1 MIVRNQEPL
10 IKISEVGKAYRT
22 RSETRQVLEK
32 VSLIINAED
41 RIAFVGPNGSGKTTL
56 LRIILG
62 IDAADEGTAKLS
74 DTLDGR
80 AIGYVPQDYR
90 NALFPWLRL
99 HANLALAN
107 GGCKRGDALF
117 GELSKQAAE
126 TYRKLS
132 DVFRVRLDMGKYP
145 YQLSGGEQQIFL
157 LIRALIQKPKLLIL
171 DEPLSA
177 VDFGR
182 RRFIHDFL
190 GDWTHSTHCTLL
202 FASHDFEEAVMLSN
216 RVVVLCADSG
226 ELKQIIEVNLPW
238 PRTTEVKTDPRFAS
252 AVNEIIASVL

>member
-1 MIVRNQEPL
+1 MPEPL
-10 IKISEVGKAYRT
+10 IKISEVSKSYRT
-22 RSETRQVLEK
+22 RSENRQVLEK
-32 VSLIINAED
+32 VSLNIEAED

-62 IDAADEGTAKLS
+62 IDTADEGTASLS
-74 DTLDGR
+74 SALDGH

-99 HANLALAN
+99 HANLAMAN
-107 GGCKRGDALF
+107 GASVNGQAVF
-117 GELSKQAAE
+117 GKLSSEAADS
-126 TYRKLS
+126 YRKFS
-132 DVFRVRLDMGKYP
+132 GEFRVSLDLQKYP

-157 LIRALIQKPKLLIL
+157 LIRALIQKPKLLVL

-182 RRFIHDFL
+182 RRFIQEFL
-190 GDWTHSTHCTLL
+190 GEWTNRTRCTLL

-216 RVVVLCADSG
+216 RVIVLCADSG
-226 ELKQIIEVNLPW
+226 ALKKTIEVNLPW
-238 PRTTEVKTDPRFAS
+238 PRNAKVKEEPQFIA
-252 AVNEIIASVL
+252 AVNEIISTVL